1 MSSAFMT
8 PMIQICVY
16 WFPGSWSSQTR
27 WSWITD

>member
-16 WFPGSWSSQTR
+16 WFPGS
-27 WSWITD
+27 